1 MNTFV
6 SAILLAAGESKR
18 MGVSKLL
25 LPFGNSNIIEQAINS
40 LLNSKIN
47 ELIIVVGH
55 MAEELTEKIVKKSA
69 KTVVNRQYRQG
80 VSTSIIAGKM
90 AKKPVK
96 IVVNR
101 QYQQGM
107 STSIIA
113 GLKIVD
119 KGAQGIMIALGDQPL
134 VDSKTINRL
143 VEKFQKHDR
152 GIIIPVCQG
161 RRGHPVIFSI
171 KYEEELLHLEG
182 DVGGRQIVKDHPDEV
197 LEVAVNCEGIHV
209 DIDTAD
215 CYCAD
220 RSKIKK
226 MNRR

>member
-1 MNTFV
+1 MNAFV

-47 ELIIVVGH
+47 ELIIVVGY
-55 MAEELTEKIVKKSA
+55 MAEELAGKIAKKSV

-80 VSTSIIAGKM
+80 VSTSIIAGKV

-134 VDSKTINRL
+134 VDSKTIDRL
-143 VEKFQKHDR
+143 VEEFQKHDR

-171 KYEEELLHLEG
+171 KYDEELLHLEG

-197 LEVAVNCEGIHV
+197 LEVAVNCEGIHI
-209 DIDTAD
+209 DIDTVWSYNQAQ
-215 CYCAD
+215 
-220 RSKIKK
+220 SKL
-226 MNRR
+226 R